1 MARFTHPAN
10 DGTGISAVLPF
21 HGSFYSAVDQTLDI
35 NTPGAMIF
43 EQTDISQG
51 VTIEDDDN
59 GDPTLIHIENLGVY
73 NIQFSA
79 QLHNTGGGGSG
90 STVDIW
96 MVHQGN
102 AVPYTNTKIEVPSN
116 APYVVAAWNF
126 FVTADT
132 APQDFQIFWKTPKIE
147 VRIEHIDA
155 VPPIPA
161 VPSIILTVNQIG

>member
-21 HGSFYSAVDQTLDI
+21 HGSFYSSVDQSASV
-35 NTPGAMIF
+35 NTATAMRF
-43 EQTDISQG
+43 ENTDLSQG
-51 VTIEDDDN
+51 VTIENDEF
-59 GDPTLIHIENLGVY
+59 GQPTLITIENLGVY

-79 QLHNTGGGGSG
+79 QLHNTGGGGAG

-96 MVHQGN
+96 MKHQGN
-102 AVPYTNTKIEVPSN
+102 NVPDTNTKIEVPSN

-132 APQDFQIFWKTPKIE
+132 VPQDFQLFWQTPKTEI
-147 VRIEHIDA
+147 RIEHIDA
-155 VPPIPA
+155 AGNVPA
-161 VPSIILTVNQIG
+161 TPSIILTVNQIA